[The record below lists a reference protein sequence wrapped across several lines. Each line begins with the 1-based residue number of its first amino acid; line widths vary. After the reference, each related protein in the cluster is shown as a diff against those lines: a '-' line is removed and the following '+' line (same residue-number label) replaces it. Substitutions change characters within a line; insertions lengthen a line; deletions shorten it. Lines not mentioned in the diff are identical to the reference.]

1 MGSEPPDARGAGD
14 SSYPPRGYRSKACLG
29 ATFHS
34 QFLNEN
40 GVPPVCV
47 GVGYRK
53 TSAAPRTEPA
63 APHGAYKFTCV
74 GYAQRELN
82 VPGEDV
88 AAAARRRQLPYCE
101 GLQILVAD
109 KNGVNVDD
117 PRRRLAFERDVLESV
132 KRGRSRE
139 FAEQNPE
146 VMAKLEEKIREKE
159 LEIRRVDARL
169 AVETAERAEE
179 AARIGRANARSGDA
193 RPSPRP
199 RETNDPNDP
208 NRNFEPRADDDGVT
222 GWILPSAALEAKFV
236 KSAGKIWRNMKRH
249 AAYVADAVASGAGG
263 LAGGGGGGGGAP
275 PR

>member
-1 MGSEPPDARGAGD
+1 MGSESPDARGAGD
-14 SSYPPRGYRSKACLG
+14 SSSPPRGYRSKACLG
-29 ATFHS
+29 AMFHS

-47 GVGYRK
+47 GIGYRK
-53 TSAAPRTEPA
+53 TSAAPKTEPA

-109 KNGVNVDD
+109 KNAVNVDD

-139 FAEQNPE
+139 FAEQHPE
-146 VMAKLEEKIREKE
+146 VMAKLEDKIREKE
-159 LEIRRVDARL
+159 REIRRVDARL
-169 AVETAERAEE
+169 AAEAAERADEV
-179 AARIGRANARSGDA
+179 ARRDGDDALSGDA
-193 RPSPRP
+193 RPSTRP
-199 RETNDPNDP
+199 RATNDPNHDS
-208 NRNFEPRADDDGVT
+208 NPRADPDGGP
-222 GWILPSAALEAKFV
+222 GWILPSAAFEAKFV
-236 KSAGKIWRNMKRH
+236 KSAGKIWRNMRRH
-249 AAYVADAVASGAGG
+249 AAYVADAVAAGAGG
-263 LAGGGGGGGGAP
+263 LAGGGAGGGGAP